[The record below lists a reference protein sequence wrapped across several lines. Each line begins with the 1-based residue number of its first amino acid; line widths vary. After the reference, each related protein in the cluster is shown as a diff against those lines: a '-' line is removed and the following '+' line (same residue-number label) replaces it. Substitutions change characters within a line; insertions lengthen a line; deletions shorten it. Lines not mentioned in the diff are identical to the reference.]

1 MPTEVTYI
9 AHLPDGK
16 ATYLTAAN
24 TLRYTH
30 AVFVKPSSH
39 LLPWEFFCM
48 VESRDQATI
57 AIGQLLFTGQH
68 VGYFIAPL
76 TRYSE
81 ERK

>member
-1 MPTEVTYI
+1 MTTEVTYVTDNP
-9 AHLPDGK
+9 AGK
-16 ATYLTAAN
+16 RAYLTSVGRN
-24 TLRYTH
+24 YTH
-30 AVFVKPSSH
+30 AVYVKPSSH

-57 AIGQLLFTGQH
+57 TVGQLLFTGQH

-81 ERK
+81 E